1 MTSPAVTKPIPE
13 PDEASAP
20 FWEGSLRGELRLMK
34 CKRCGIARLPSR
46 KHCDDCLSEE
56 FDWIAASGRGT
67 LRTFGV
73 MHQRYHPGFAEELP
87 YVVAIVELEEGPRLP
102 TNLVELANVEP
113 YVGMPLRVAWERYD
127 DVALPK
133 FKPA

>member
-1 MTSPAVTKPIPE
+1 MTTPTVTKPIPE

-34 CKRCGIARLPSR
+34 CKRCGLARLPSR

-56 FDWIAASGRGT
+56 FEWIAASGRGT
-67 LRTFGV
+67 LRTYGV
-73 MHQRYHPGFAEELP
+73 MHQRYHPGFADELP

-102 TNLVELANVEP
+102 TNLVELAGAEP
-113 YVGMPLRVAWERYD
+113 YVGMPLKVAWERYD